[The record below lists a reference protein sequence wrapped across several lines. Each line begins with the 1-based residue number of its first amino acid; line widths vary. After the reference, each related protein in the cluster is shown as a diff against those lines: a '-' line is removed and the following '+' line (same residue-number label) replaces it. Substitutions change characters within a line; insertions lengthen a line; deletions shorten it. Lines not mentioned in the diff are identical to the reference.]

1 MGRKTHELVQ
11 DSVIQG
17 SLGDLVRTVTFDVD
31 TIEALRGDRGSD
43 AAKIFN
49 LVRGLRA
56 EIDSDP
62 DSAPL
67 LRPLRERAERI
78 LDDLESRNNTT
89 LVALDRLSTLAE
101 EKEEAARA
109 ARESGLAPRAFGVY
123 WTLKDD
129 RALKAAGISASE
141 LAQEAETLLARFPN
155 AALNPDEQRRLR
167 ASLYRPL
174 LVVER
179 DERGRVVDAI
189 IRKWGSCSTAG
200 IVTLA
205 IDLADQEPAFRDFVI
220 AHELLHLRV
229 PNHGKLF
236 KALMTLHVPGW
247 RKYDVGRRPHP
258 RTVNSRK
265 KPQSP

>member
-189 IRKWGSCSTAG
+189 IRILLDT
-200 IVTLA
+200 
-205 IDLADQEPAFRDFVI
+205 DADAE
-220 AHELLHLRV
+220 
-229 PNHGKLF
+229 
-236 KALMTLHVPGW
+236 
-247 RKYDVGRRPHP
+247 
-258 RTVNSRK
+258 S
-265 KPQSP
+265 